1 MCLINLKKLIAKRKG
16 DSVLTYKLNPEN
28 ILPVHENIDENTL
41 IFESR
46 FESGNLARAS
56 KAGDLEY
63 HLLI

>member
-41 IFESR
+41 IF
-46 FESGNLARAS
+46 GKINLF
-56 KAGDLEY
+56 K
-63 HLLI
+63 I